1 MKRRLLVQILVL
13 CIVFSVMP
21 TVRASSGG
29 IPYPYIKDIPNS
41 GQISAAKTLT
51 VIATSNDLR
60 ITDMT
65 LKAINVDNKKKDTL
79 ETSGV
84 LQVSQSSKGCY
95 EYKQDFIL
103 TGDLKITGGK
113 WTFEVISTYKPVTG
127 SSEAKNSIRTLPSS
141 YEKERWYCYYTIVD
155 GVPGTTPNTAP
166 SSVPNTAPNTGPN
179 TGPSTGPSTGPDT
192 VPTRYYTI
200 PTGLTLHPT
209 DVYNAGD
216 LAAVV
221 NGGIL
226 VEPSICVVDSSG
238 APVTTGPVPTETAAI
253 CAANGNG
260 AWGISGTTTQPFVN
274 LDGGGIRASFPNL
287 RPYTRTGEAFRNA
300 RVKFTVGAEPVRD
313 GGEAVFNI
321 PGARVAASNS
331 VTRDGENIELRITE
345 AKDLEYAPLTGS
357 RGITVTDTTGGADQP
372 IFEGDIVFTNGA
384 ATVQLTGFTEE
395 TLGKRRL
402 DVNIDGIF
410 QTLRVVLTVDSARN
424 AGGFNGSESNSGN
437 TVFPPVQPITKRT
450 FMDISESYWAE
461 TEIGWAAENG
471 IMGGF
476 DDETFRP
483 DNQVTR
489 QQAWMVLGRM
499 AGVSPASMAGARRW
513 AVEHGISDGAAPS
526 GYLTRQQLV
535 TLLYRYA
542 RMHGYSFSGSADITA
557 YSDNASVAY
566 YAKEA
571 MAWAVGNGIISGT
584 SDGRLNPSGTA
595 VRAQFAVI
603 LYRFTQKVTG

>member
-1 MKRRLLVQILVL
+1 MLLSIQQKYILEVLRKLRVLRREQLAALVRGKFQKPG
-13 CIVFSVMP
+13 FE
-21 TVRASSGG
+21 
-29 IPYPYIKDIPNS
+29 
-41 GQISAAKTLT
+41 
-51 VIATSNDLR
+51 
-60 ITDMT
+60 ITDTRMDAMLRQLRAGMGDVCPST
-65 LKAINVDNKKKDTL
+65 T
-79 ETSGV
+79 
-84 LQVSQSSKGCY
+84 QS
-95 EYKQDFIL
+95 IPP
-103 TGDLKITGGK
+103 IT
-113 WTFEVISTYKPVTG
+113 ESSAEPST
-127 SSEAKNSIRTLPSS
+127 EPST
-141 YEKERWYCYYTIVD
+141 K
-155 GVPGTTPNTAP
+155 PNTEP
-166 SSVPNTAPNTGPN
+166 STKPNTEPIIT
-179 TGPSTGPSTGPDT
+179 PD
-192 VPTRYYTI
+192 VTRYYAA
-200 PTGLTLHPT
+200 PT
-209 DVYNAGD
+209 DLTFHPAGVYNTGD
-216 LAAVV
+216 LAAV
-221 NGGIL
+221 GTEGIL
-226 VEPSICVVDSSG
+226 EAPSVCVVDQSG
-238 APVTTGPVPTETAAI
+238 DPVTTGPVPTETAAI
-253 CAANGNG
+253 CTANGNG

-300 RVKFTVGAEPVRD
+300 RVKFTVGAESVRD

-437 TVFPPVQPITKRT
+437 TVFPPEQPITKRT

-542 RMHGYSFSGSADITA
+542 RMHGYSLSGSADITA

-603 LYRFTQKVTG
+603 VYRFTQKVTG